1 MAHPA
6 SLGSD
11 PDIPSTSLQ
20 PGNLISGKYRL
31 SRLLGAGGMGS
42 VWAARNELTDRD
54 FAIKFLLPSLAQSKE
69 ALHRFFLEARACGQ
83 IKHPAVVNVYDMG
96 QAEDGSPYLV
106 MELLEGE
113 GFDQRLARAGTF
125 RPGEAAAWIAFVARG
140 LEEAHV
146 RGLVHRDL
154 KPGNIFFALDD
165 RGDVIPK
172 ILDFGVSKATYAKDG
187 DFVKTSTGAVLGS
200 PAYMSPEQAQGE
212 TDIDSRSDVWSL
224 GVILYEALTGQVP
237 FDAPNY
243 NALMISIITKPHK
256 PVIEVAPGVPAEI
269 SALIDQTLTKERAQR
284 IGTARELADRL
295 EAAAAATQ
303 SGSFPAYTT
312 KVPTLMP
319 GPMGLRLG
327 SNPAISTGGPWADA
341 HPTQRMA
348 RAKAQRSRMLVGGA
362 VALAAALLLSGALVF
377 MKTRA
382 PTVAI
387 AGRTSAALNAS
398 MAHLHKE
405 LAALK
410 VAEEAAEKAKRDAEG
425 VVFAPSELPNVPQPG
440 GPGGAATGAT
450 PPASSGKAAPPVRKG
465 GKNDPH
471 GGVENSGI

>member
-425 VVFAPSELPNVPQPG
+425 VVVAPSELPNVPQPG
-440 GPGGAATGAT
+440 GAATGAVQAA
-450 PPASSGKAAPPVRKG
+450 PSGKAAPPVRKG